1 MGALDGIVT
10 FEQNEYRICKVEG
23 KKALFHRWNEHCDV
37 VEPSPMIG
45 GTPGGQIKYITGIV
59 EFEDGSIK
67 EVYPAKITFKDN
79 KLKEFVC
86 IEEKTKDFAGN
97 GLGGHEK

>member
-10 FEQNEYRICKVEG
+10 FTNNEYRICEVDG
-23 KKALFHRWNEHCDV
+23 KKALFHRWNEHCNV

-59 EFEDGSIK
+59 EFEDGSVR
-67 EVYPAKITFKDN
+67 EFYPEEITFNDN
-79 KLKEFVC
+79 KLKEIINQETEQELSEVKGD
-86 IEEKTKDFAGN
+86 EN
-97 GLGGHEK
+97 

>member
-23 KKALFHRWNEHCDV
+23 KNALFHRWNEHCEV

-59 EFEDGSIK
+59 EFEDGSIR
-67 EVYPAKITFKDN
+67 EVYPEAITFKDN
-79 KLKEFVC
+79 KLNKFAY
-86 IEEKTKDFAGN
+86 IEEETNNFAGS
-97 GLGGHEK
+97 GLGKD